1 MARIAEIKEEITI
14 PDNVE
19 ITLENNNL
27 TVKGENGSLSRVF
40 SHTKINLKINGNI
53 IEVKWLDIFSNP
65 VLLTIC
71 STGLYVLLS

>member
-1 MARIAEIKEEITI
+1 MARIAEIKKEITI

-40 SHTKINLKINGNI
+40 SHTKINLKINGQKSKKKG
-53 IEVKWLDIFSNP
+53 EGFDRYFCC
-65 VLLTIC
+65 T
-71 STGLYVLLS
+71 Y